1 MEGGIVD
8 LEGQGLNSVQIPDVV
23 DLRTLILDNN
33 HIARLENLE
42 KCSQLSQVSVI
53 VWISFLLVIGW
64 KIKRNVLE

>member
-53 VWISFLLVIGW
+53 V
-64 KIKRNVLE
+64 